1 MANWCSNQII
11 FSGPNIDKV
20 DKLFDELIKE
30 QCESGLGVRPKWKSC
45 EKYNARYMFSIDKTD
60 NGCYTFETK
69 WSPALDT
76 VMLIGRKFNVS
87 FDIHW
92 DEPGNALYGKATFSP
107 NFKDV
112 LTVRDASSVNFRY
125 DDDLEAYIYNGKE
138 YESEYDFIDDLIES
152 MTPSTI
158 NKSQILET

>member
-1 MANWCSNQII
+1 MPNWCSNQII
-11 FSGPNIDKV
+11 FLGPNIDKV

-45 EKYNARYMFSIDKTD
+45 EKYDARYMFSIDKTD

-92 DEPGNALYGKATFSP
+92 DEPGMCLYGKATFSP

-112 LTVRDASSVNFRY
+112 LTVRDASCVNFRY

-138 YESEYDFIDDLIES
+138 YESEYDFIDDLIEG
-152 MTPSTI
+152 MTPSVI
-158 NKSQILET
+158 NKSQILQT